1 MPRII
6 TRPFLFSPL
15 TLCISAVAS
24 AAKTAVKRKK
34 LFTAVLALSWA
45 FSVTAAERI
54 VVAGGSL
61 TELIYAMGAG
71 ERVVGVDETTS
82 YPPETA
88 KLPHIGY
95 WKQLSSEGILSLR
108 PDSVITWQ
116 DAGPQIVLDQL
127 RAQKVNVVTLP
138 RVPATLQ
145 QMYANIRQL
154 AKTLQV
160 PEQGEALVTQINQR
174 LERVQQNVAAKKAPV
189 KTMFILS
196 AGGSAPQVAGKGSV
210 ADAILSLAGAEN
222 VATHQ
227 QYKSYSAESL
237 IAANPEVI
245 VVTSQMVDGDINRL
259 RSIAGITHTAAWK
272 NQRIITVDQ
281 NLILGMGPRIADV
294 VESLHQQL
302 WPQ

>member
-116 DAGPQIVLDQL
+116 
-127 RAQKVNVVTLP
+127 RATPLAISRFAAAQFTRTSSSP
-138 RVPATLQ
+138 
-145 QMYANIRQL
+145 NI
-154 AKTLQV
+154 
-160 PEQGEALVTQINQR
+160 
-174 LERVQQNVAAKKAPV
+174 AP
-189 KTMFILS
+189 TM
-196 AGGSAPQVAGKGSV
+196 
-210 ADAILSLAGAEN
+210 
-222 VATHQ
+222 
-227 QYKSYSAESL
+227 
-237 IAANPEVI
+237 
-245 VVTSQMVDGDINRL
+245 
-259 RSIAGITHTAAWK
+259 
-272 NQRIITVDQ
+272 
-281 NLILGMGPRIADV
+281 
-294 VESLHQQL
+294 
-302 WPQ
+302 

>member
-1 MPRII
+1 M
-6 TRPFLFSPL
+6 
-15 TLCISAVAS
+15 
-24 AAKTAVKRKK
+24 VKRKK
-34 LFTAVLALSWA
+34 LFTALLALSWT

-71 ERVVGVDETTS
+71 KRVVGVDETTS

-138 RVPATLQ
+138 RVPATLE

-154 AKTLQV
+154 AKRYRFL
-160 PEQGEALVTQINQR
+160 N
-174 LERVQQNVAAKKAPV
+174 KA
-189 KTMFILS
+189 
-196 AGGSAPQVAGKGSV
+196 
-210 ADAILSLAGAEN
+210 
-222 VATHQ
+222 
-227 QYKSYSAESL
+227 
-237 IAANPEVI
+237 
-245 VVTSQMVDGDINRL
+245 R
-259 RSIAGITHTAAWK
+259 RW
-272 NQRIITVDQ
+272 
-281 NLILGMGPRIADV
+281 
-294 VESLHQQL
+294 
-302 WPQ
+302 

>member
-1 MPRII
+1 
-6 TRPFLFSPL
+6 
-15 TLCISAVAS
+15 
-24 AAKTAVKRKK
+24 
-34 LFTAVLALSWA
+34 
-45 FSVTAAERI
+45 
-54 VVAGGSL
+54 
-61 TELIYAMGAG
+61 
-71 ERVVGVDETTS
+71 
-82 YPPETA
+82 
-88 KLPHIGY
+88 
-95 WKQLSSEGILSLR
+95 
-108 PDSVITWQ
+108 
-116 DAGPQIVLDQL
+116 
-127 RAQKVNVVTLP
+127 
-138 RVPATLQ
+138 
-145 QMYANIRQL
+145 
-154 AKTLQV
+154 

-189 KTMFILS
+189 KAMFILS

>member
-1 MPRII
+1 M
-6 TRPFLFSPL
+6 
-15 TLCISAVAS
+15 
-24 AAKTAVKRKK
+24 
-34 LFTAVLALSWA
+34 FTAVLALSWA

-160 PEQGEALVTQINQR
+160 PEQGEALVTQISQR
-174 LERVQQNVAAKKAPV
+174 LERVQQNVATKKAPV
-189 KTMFILS
+189 KAMFILS